1 MKEWS
6 KYLEDVFL
14 LLGMILIVIACF
26 RISVNTG
33 LFVSGVFFVFTAFLI
48 SRITLNQNKEDEIDR
63 GE

>member
-14 LLGMILIVIACF
+14 LLGMVLIAIACF

-33 LFVSGVFFVFTAFLI
+33 LIVSGVFFVSTAFLI